1 MKETANIIAKP
12 CKKMNICKE
21 KGLVQIE
28 HISILREEP
37 AIFFPHECSFVNIF
51 FHK

>member
-1 MKETANIIAKP
+1 MKETANIIVKP
-12 CKKMNICKE
+12 YMKINICKRE
-21 KGLVQIE
+21 GLVQIE

-37 AIFFPHECSFVNIF
+37 AVLFPDECSFVNIF